1 MNIAA
6 NLPPYPTYSPSG
18 LDWLPEIPA
27 HWRTER
33 GKWLFKKMK
42 RPVRGTDEV
51 VTCFRDGVVSLRRNR
66 RTEGFTE
73 SLQEIG
79 YQGIRAGDL
88 VIHAMDAF
96 AGAIG
101 VSDSDGKGTPVYSVC
116 QPAPNANAYY
126 YAHIIREMARS
137 QWIAALATG
146 IRERSTDFRYATL
159 ATQRLPLPSLP
170 EQHAIARY
178 LDHVDRHIQR
188 YIDTKEKLIALLQE
202 ARQATIHRA
211 VTRGLDPDV
220 PLKPSGVDWLGDV
233 PAHWEVRRLKHLL
246 EDGLTYGA
254 NAAAEHENPE
264 WPRYLRITDFGL
276 DGKLRDDTFRSL
288 PPENARDYMVSP
300 GDLLLARSGA
310 TVGKA
315 FLVTPEIGLAC
326 HAGYLIRA
334 RPQSCLLDPKYLF
347 AFTQSSGFTSW
358 KDSVFIIAT
367 IQNINAEKYANLPV
381 PTPPIE
387 EQKQIVAYL
396 EKATADIDTSI
407 DTARRQADLMRE
419 YRASLIA
426 HVVTG
431 KLDVRAAAEH
441 IGMKTSYQ

>member
-1 MNIAA
+1 MSE
-6 NLPPYPTYSPSG
+6 LHLQPYPAYRPSG

-33 GKWLFKKMK
+33 GKWLLKKMS
-42 RPVRGTDEV
+42 RPVRDTDEV
-51 VTCFRDGVVSLRRNR
+51 VTCFRDGVVTLRKNR

-116 QPAPNANAYY
+116 RPASTANAHF
-126 YAHIIREMARS
+126 YAYILREMARN

-159 ATQRLPLPSLP
+159 ASQQLPLPPLP
-170 EQHAIARY
+170 EQRAIARY
-178 LDHVDRHIQR
+178 LDHVNRRIQR

-220 PLKPSGVDWLGDV
+220 PLKPSGVEWLEDV
-233 PAHWEVRRLKHLL
+233 PEHWEMRRLKTLCAMKSGDWIDSVSIEPIGEFPVYGGNGLRGFTSTYNH
-246 EDGLTYGA
+246 DGAFTLIGRQGALCGNVHIARGKFWATEHAVVTTLDSGHNVVWFGAILTAMDLNQYS
-254 NAAAEHENPE
+254 NAAAQPGLSVE
-264 WPRYLRITDFGL
+264 RIL
-276 DGKLRDDTFRSL
+276 NL
-288 PPENARDYMVSP
+288 Y
-300 GDLLLARSGA
+300 
-310 TVGKA
+310 
-315 FLVTPEIGLAC
+315 
-326 HAGYLIRA
+326 
-334 RPQSCLLDPKYLF
+334 
-347 AFTQSSGFTSW
+347 
-358 KDSVFIIAT
+358 
-367 IQNINAEKYANLPV
+367 LPV
-381 PTPPIE
+381 PPSS
-387 EQKQIVAYL
+387 EQELIAAYL
-396 EKATADIDTSI
+396 DQTTADIDAAIES
-407 DTARRQADLMRE
+407 ARRQADLMRD

-431 KLDVRAAAEH
+431 KLDVRAVAER
-441 IGMKTSYQ
+441 IGMETSHQ

>member
-6 NLPPYPTYSPSG
+6 NLPPYPTYSPAG
-18 LDWLPEIPA
+18 LNWLPEIPA

-51 VTCFRDGVVSLRRNR
+51 VTCFRDGVVTLRRNR

-88 VIHAMDAF
+88 VVHAMDAF

-116 QPAPNANAYY
+116 QLASNANSHF
-126 YAHIIREMARS
+126 YAHVLREMARS
-137 QWIAALATG
+137 QWIVALATG

-159 ATQRLPLPSLP
+159 ASQRLPLPPLP

-178 LDHVDRHIQR
+178 LDHVDRRIQR

-211 VTRGLDPDV
+211 VTRGLDPVV

-233 PAHWEVRRLKHLL
+233 PAHWEV
-246 EDGLTYGA
+246 
-254 NAAAEHENPE
+254 AAAKR
-264 WPRYLRITDFGL
+264 RYSIRL
-276 DGKLRDDTFRSL
+276 GKMLQSARKRPDDLEVPYLKAQHVQWFQIVTADVPTMWASQSEKRQL
-288 PPENARDYMVSP
+288 EIEP
-300 GDLLLARSGA
+300 GDLLVCEGGEGGRCA
-310 TVGKA
+310 
-315 FLVTPEIGLAC
+315 
-326 HAGYLIRA
+326 
-334 RPQSCLLDPKYLF
+334 LLHERIDNC
-347 AFTQSSGFTSW
+347 
-358 KDSVFIIAT
+358 II
-367 IQNINAEKYANLPV
+367 E
-381 PTPPIE
+381 
-387 EQKQIVAYL
+387 
-396 EKATADIDTSI
+396 
-407 DTARRQADLMRE
+407 
-419 YRASLIA
+419 
-426 HVVTG
+426 
-431 KLDVRAAAEH
+431 
-441 IGMKTSYQ
+441 

>member
-18 LDWLPEIPA
+18 LNWLPEIPA

-51 VTCFRDGVVSLRRNR
+51 VTCFRDGVVTLRRNR

-126 YAHIIREMARS
+126 YAHILREMARS

-159 ATQRLPLPSLP
+159 ATQRLPLPPLP

-178 LDHVDRHIQR
+178 LDHVDRRIQR

-202 ARQATIHRA
+202 ARNVATVEAMQSPSTKNLRLSAVADTIERPIERA
-211 VTRGLDPDV
+211 SDETYTPIGLYNRGRGIFRK
-220 PLKPSGVDWLGDV
+220 KPRNGNELGDSSFFWIEQGDLV
-233 PAHWEVRRLKHLL
+233 ISGQFAWEGAIALASDTEHGCVASHRFPILRGKPGISDTGFLLALFQTDWGRLILDHNSRGAAGRNRPLNVRTLMK
-246 EDGLTYGA
+246 EK
-254 NAAAEHENPE
+254 
-264 WPRYLRITDFGL
+264 I
-276 DGKLRDDTFRSL
+276 SL
-288 PPENARDYMVSP
+288 PPIGAQLRVAEMLQSESRVRQQTRRMEQ
-300 GDLLLARSGA
+300 LL
-310 TVGKA
+310 K
-315 FLVTPEIGLAC
+315 
-326 HAGYLIRA
+326 
-334 RPQSCLLDPKYLF
+334 
-347 AFTQSSGFTSW
+347 
-358 KDSVFIIAT
+358 
-367 IQNINAEKYANLPV
+367 
-381 PTPPIE
+381 
-387 EQKQIVAYL
+387 
-396 EKATADIDTSI
+396 
-407 DTARRQADLMRE
+407 E
-419 YRASLIA
+419 YRASLIS